1 MPRARAHAAAPAP
14 STWAEALDRFD
25 HHLADLERSRHTRS
39 DYREDL
45 EAFAD
50 WYEARYQD
58 PPMLATIAPAE
69 LREWK
74 RHLHEDRG
82 HEVATVN
89 RRLAAIRSLLR
100 WAEGQGYAPE
110 VRTPKSLRRK
120 NPPPRWLNE
129 KEQRAL
135 IRAAE
140 KHGDARVKALILLL
154 MHTGARVEELARA
167 TWDDIEMSDR
177 KGTWTIFGK
186 GRKERKVPLNAEARA
201 ALEEARKCFRD
212 VRGRDTA
219 QKLFY
224 GQRGGLTERG
234 VQSILAKLRRHT
246 GLDEL
251 SPHVLRH
258 TFGHNL
264 AARGVPIQ
272 IIADLMG
279 HESLETTRRYVQP
292 GQDDLSAAV
301 EKLAGGED

>member
-1 MPRARAHAAAPAP
+1 MSRKKTVAEAPPA
-14 STWAEALDRFD
+14 TWTEALDRFD
-25 HHLADLERSRHTRS
+25 AHLHEHERSRHTRE

-45 EAFAD
+45 EQFAA
-50 WYEARYQD
+50 WYQARYQEA
-58 PPMLATIAPAE
+58 PALATIAPAE

-74 RHLHEDRG
+74 RHLHEERG
-82 HEVATVN
+82 HQVATVN
-89 RRLAAIRSLLR
+89 RRLASIRSLLR
-100 WAEGQGYAPE
+100 WAESKGYAE
-110 VRTPKSLRRK
+110 EIRTPKSIRRK

-135 IRAAE
+135 VRAAE
-140 KHGDARVKALILLL
+140 RHGDARVKALILLL
-154 MHTGARVEELARA
+154 MHTGARVEELACA

-212 VRGRDTA
+212 IRARDSA

-224 GQRGGLTERG
+224 GQRGGLTDRG
-234 VQSILAKLRRHT
+234 VQSILQKLRRHT

-292 GQDDLSAAV
+292 GHEDMAAAV
-301 EKLAGGED
+301 EKLAGGDD

>member
-1 MPRARAHAAAPAP
+1 M
-14 STWAEALDRFD
+14 
-25 HHLADLERSRHTRS
+25 
-39 DYREDL
+39 
-45 EAFAD
+45 
-50 WYEARYQD
+50 
-58 PPMLATIAPAE
+58 IAPAE

-140 KHGDARVKALILLL
+140 KYGDGRVKALIVLL
-154 MHTGARVEELARA
+154 MHTGARVEELAR
-167 TWDDIEMSDR
+167 TTEDDVEITER

-201 ALEEARKCFRD
+201 AIAELRRCFAQVRARDAARKLVYC
-212 VRGRDTA
+212 
-219 QKLFY
+219 
-224 GQRGGLTERG
+224 QRGGLTERG
-234 VQSILAKLRRHT
+234 VQSILQKLRRHT
-246 GLDEL
+246 GLEEL

-264 AARGVPIQ
+264 AAQGVPIQ

-292 GQDDLSAAV
+292 GHEDMTAAV
-301 EKLAGGED
+301 EKLAGGEE